1 MPSLRST
8 LERIRV
14 RFDPPPGGFQRLVAR
29 RSRRHR
35 NQRLAAGALALA
47 LSGSVL
53 AGLFW
58 TFPRGDTPR
67 PGGSPTPGAQETPEP
82 SGDPTSTPES
92 DDGADRIIPG
102 AFYPTTYRED
112 GRIIM
117 PVSFVD
123 GSRAELVFD
132 VRLRPKDLG
141 VYGFTSGGLG
151 GVDRTLVFR
160 HAEGQIY
167 EMHSGPLETYEGHA
181 EGTVEVW
188 EGPPGDFPCPH
199 LIYRFGNW
207 FVAVRT
213 CQGQLSKDEKAQWA
227 RSLVGRVTHEGFLV
241 LDARVPLVLQKTG
254 GHEGPKLLLQGS
266 EEGWPFITLTPVRC
280 DPNKPPSDEDVQ
292 VMEDGQRVGFSRG
305 GGTSYADWCED
316 GAMFIQVESTDEA
329 YVQAAAQ
336 GLRVRN
342 VSLSGT
348 AHVGADR
355 L

>member
-1 MPSLRST
+1 MPNLRST
-8 LERIRV
+8 LERIRG
-14 RFDPPPGGFQRLVAR
+14 RFDPPPGGFRRLVR
-29 RSRRHR
+29 RRRRRER
-35 NQRLAAGALALA
+35 NQRLAAGAVALT
-47 LSGSVL
+47 LSGTVL
-53 AGLFW
+53 AGLFLNL
-58 TFPRGDTPR
+58 PRRDA
-67 PGGSPTPGAQETPEP
+67 PGPGSSPAPGPTPTPER
-82 SGDPTSTPES
+82 SGDPTPTPPSEDQS
-92 DDGADRIIPG
+92 GHIPG

-117 PVSFVD
+117 PVTFVD

-132 VRLRPKDLG
+132 VHLRPKDLG

-151 GVDRTLVFR
+151 GIDRTLVFR

-254 GHEGPKLLLQGS
+254 GHEGPQLLLQGS
-266 EEGWPFITLTPVRC
+266 EEGWPFITLTPLPC
-280 DPNKPPSDEDVQ
+280 DPERPPGNEDVRT
-292 VMEDGQRVGFSRG
+292 MDDGQRVGFSRG

-316 GAMFIQVESTDEA
+316 GAMFIQVESTDQG
-329 YVQAAAQ
+329 YVEAAAQ

-342 VSLSGT
+342 VSLS
-348 AHVGADR
+348 D
-355 L
+355 